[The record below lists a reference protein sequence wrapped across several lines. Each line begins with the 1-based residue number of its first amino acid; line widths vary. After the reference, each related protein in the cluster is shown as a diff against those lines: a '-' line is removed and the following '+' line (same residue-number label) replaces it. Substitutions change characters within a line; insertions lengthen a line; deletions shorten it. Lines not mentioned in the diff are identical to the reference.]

1 MFPLLLSSPGQ
12 MELIESPLFR
22 LVTGQLH
29 SLVFSF
35 RDQHK
40 MCNVHISHW
49 VHYCL
54 HLLVE
59 KCRHHALTLVRC
71 PSNVVW
77 IFLCYSLLSVLWF
90 NGLFVHVLLNVMPS
104 SRCSVHIS

>member
-40 MCNVHISHW
+40 MCDMHISHR

-59 KCRHHALTLVRC
+59 KCRHHALTLFRC
-71 PSNVVW
+71 PSNVV
-77 IFLCYSLLSVLWF
+77 
-90 NGLFVHVLLNVMPS
+90 
-104 SRCSVHIS
+104 